1 MQLEQGCV
9 VRSIAGRDAD
19 RFYVVLRLAEGAAW
33 IADGKLRPLE
43 RPKKK
48 NVKHL
53 RPTNARAR
61 MEDLATNNQLKRFLK
76 GFGPDKAAT

>member
-19 RFYVVLRLAEGAAW
+19 RFYVILRTEEGFAW
-33 IADGKLRPLE
+33 IADGKVRPLE

-48 NVKHL
+48 NAKHL
-53 RPTNARAR
+53 RPTKTRIPL
-61 MEDLATNNQLKRFLK
+61 ETIVTNNQLKRFLK
-76 GFGPDKAAT
+76 GFGPDEAAT